1 MKTLIALCLISASLV
16 LAGCGPEATPDS
28 ADTVKEIQQNNQPNA
43 PEVPDHL
50 KARGKSP
57 DRGSGGAK

>member
-1 MKTLIALCLISASLV
+1 MKMLIALGLLTASFV

-28 ADTVKEIQQNNQPNA
+28 GETVKEIQNNNQPNA

-50 KARGKSP
+50 KQRGMSP
-57 DRGSGGAK
+57 DRGGGPK